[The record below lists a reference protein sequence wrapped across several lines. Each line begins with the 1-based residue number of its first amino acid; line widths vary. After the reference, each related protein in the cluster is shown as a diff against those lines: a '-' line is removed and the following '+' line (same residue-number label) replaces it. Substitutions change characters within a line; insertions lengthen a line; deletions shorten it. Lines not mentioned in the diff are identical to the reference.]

1 MSKSKEIEDNNLSAL
16 EWKTFEF
23 YLGDKPFRPVIFEL
37 GKDKKVSVQG
47 IDSSFNSVLIKLDV
61 SLCSSLKWESE
72 ILLMQEAKALGKKIF
87 LDINFGLGEKFPSL
101 SDMTPFLSLG
111 LGIDALKEK
120 VISPLGDSL
129 IGAFLLKDQTDFS
142 SLLPW
147 DAQLVEEFLEF
158 EKEEGK
164 ISSDNT
170 NSSEG
175 SFLDFTDIRNE
186 PLSNKRRFLLE
197 LFSKDLIVN
206 YLNLLLTQLP
216 ETLAAFIHF
225 KPKDLLPI
233 DPKKAPMR
241 TAYLLERRS
250 LGHIHLAWEDKR
262 AKHYCFNST
271 ESSAQTHVPTVG
283 ILLPEVNEGLMYEKA
298 YNEAIVK
305 FRKLGLSFRFV
316 SSEAFH
322 EEWHLLDFAVGAKK
336 ALSTEALRQVMGF
349 NASGGIF
356 IFLDEAIEAI
366 DLDSQVSIKAFIS
379 EQIKPL
385 IAKATSLK
393 DLDRQMS

>member
-1 MSKSKEIEDNNLSAL
+1 MSELKEIEDSNLSAL

-23 YLGDKPFRPVIFEL
+23 YLGNKPFRPVILEL
-37 GKDKKVSVQG
+37 GKDKKVSIQD
-47 IDSSFNSVLIKLDV
+47 IDSSCNSVLIKLDV
-61 SLCSSLKWESE
+61 SLCSSLKWEAE

-120 VISPLGDSL
+120 VIEPLGDSL

-164 ISSDNT
+164 ISLE
-170 NSSEG
+170 SS
-175 SFLDFTDIRNE
+175 FVDFTGIRNE
-186 PLSNKRRFLLE
+186 PLSNERRFLLE

-216 ETLAAFIHF
+216 ESLAAFIHF
-225 KPKDLLPI
+225 QPKNLLSI

-250 LGHIHLAWEDKR
+250 LGHIHLAWEDKG
-262 AKHYCFNST
+262 AEHYCFNST

-283 ILLPEVNEGLMYEKA
+283 ILLPELNEGILHEKA

-305 FRKLGLSFRFV
+305 LRKLGLSFRFV
-316 SSEAFH
+316 GSEAFH
-322 EEWHLLDFAVGAKK
+322 EEWHLLDFALGAKK
-336 ALSTEALRQVMGF
+336 ALSREALRQVMGF

-366 DLDSQVSIKAFIS
+366 DIDSQVSIKAFIS
-379 EQIKPL
+379 EQVKPL

-393 DLDRQMS
+393 DLDRQTS